1 MAILASRVST
11 GTLLQN
17 KLTGFVSSK
26 NLNNFKKAPLQ
37 FRTGMGRKIIR
48 SNPVTKLKR
57 NLIDVSRRKTNI
69 IRSEARIRQSIRT
82 VQNVRVGRAFQHI
95 R

>member
-1 MAILASRVST
+1 MAILAANGQS

-17 KLTGFVSSK
+17 KLSGFVSSK
-26 NLNNFKKAPLQ
+26 NVNTFRKAPLQ

-48 SNPVTKLKR
+48 SNPVTRLKR
-57 NLIDVSRRKTNI
+57 NLIDVNRRKTNI

-82 VQNVRVGRAFQHI
+82 IQSRRVGRAFQNI